1 MQSTFFKEI
10 ILKNNLVLSM
20 FVSILIVTPK
30 LIVKEYNITP
40 ILNTLFLLI
49 PLLIFIYSLKVKSIV
64 AKKPVIQCLS
74 IMILVTIFI
83 YQYLYKPSQA
93 TDFFIILIGM
103 VNLIYSVVLI
113 PEIIPTSKKTT
124 EFNYTDNYS
133 IDDLV
138 EIYKSNIYKITKDNH
153 YVSFY
158 DIKINKLMKRNNE
171 FIDFIT
177 YCKDNDINFLKMT
190 RDDFSVYTMMK
201 I

>member
-64 AKKPVIQCLS
+64 AQKPVIQCLS

-93 TDFFIILIGM
+93 TDFFIILIGL

-190 RDDFSVYTMMK
+190 KDDFSVYTMMK